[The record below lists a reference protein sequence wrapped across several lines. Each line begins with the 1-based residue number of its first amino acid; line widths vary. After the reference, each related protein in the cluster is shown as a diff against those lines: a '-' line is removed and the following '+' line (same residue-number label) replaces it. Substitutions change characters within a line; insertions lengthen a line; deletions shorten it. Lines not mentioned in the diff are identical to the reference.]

1 MSYDLTVYCPD
12 SPTIDKVALLVGN
25 TRGLHVDP
33 ENSDESGVLVLRG
46 VKRAYSFTVDG
57 PVALEP
63 EDLPDEVSGVLPDAN
78 TMFQVLVEGTVES
91 EIIHGVRFAKKLAKS
106 CHGVTVDEQ
115 TGEVWPKPR
124 VVKPVVPKVSPYKD
138 LIHFSWYALADEM
151 PADLPERYVRLAKE
165 CLPEALPVRFGDYE
179 PYQGDFV
186 RDGVEGL
193 MRQWKDSP
201 PLSMIVTADLPIK
214 HFSMEYLTQGTTGD
228 SRHVGMS
235 MAREALE
242 DDELRARTK
251 EFFIRLASE
260 MGAFHA
266 YVEVIPLVITG
277 GVPGYPIYSYADI
290 TRSSAPRREET
301 RQMEWVGLQPYPQ
314 WWTWFG
320 PLYADLV
327 RSYLTGQLEEHPQ
340 GIFHSWTEKP
350 ADRREITRV
359 LPDPEQPWIPQE
371 FCGVYEDE
379 KALFPSSL
387 AVNVPQRLREVRMPL
402 HQYED

>member
-33 ENSDESGVLVLRG
+33 DNSNESGMLVLRG
-46 VKRAYSFTVDG
+46 VKRSYSFTVDG
-57 PVALEP
+57 PFAVEP
-63 EDLPDEVSGVLPDAN
+63 EDLPEEISSVLPEAA

-91 EIIHGVRFAKKLAKS
+91 EIIHGVRFAKKLAKA
-106 CHGVTVDEQ
+106 CHGVAVDEQ
-115 TGEVWPKPR
+115 TDEVWPKPR
-124 VVKPVVPKVSPYKD
+124 VVKPAAPKVSPYKD
-138 LIHFSWYALADEM
+138 LVYFSWYVLADEM
-151 PADLPERYVRLAKE
+151 PADLPERYVRLANE
-165 CLPEALPVRFGDYE
+165 CLPEALPVRFGHYH
-179 PYQGDFV
+179 PYPGDFV

-201 PLSMIVTADLPIK
+201 PLSLIITADFPVK
-214 HFSMEYLTQGTTGD
+214 HLSMKYRTDGSPGD
-228 SRHVGMS
+228 SRRMAMS

-242 DDELRARTK
+242 DDDLRARTK
-251 EFFIRLASE
+251 EFFIRFASE

-266 YVEVIPLVITG
+266 YVEVVPLVITG
-277 GVPGYPIYSYADI
+277 GAPDDPIFEYADV
-290 TRSSAPRREET
+290 TRSSAPRSDET
-301 RQMEWVGLQPYPQ
+301 RRMEWVGLQPHPQ

-320 PLYADLV
+320 PLYSDLV
-327 RSYLTGQLEEHPQ
+327 RPYLTGHLEEHAR
-340 GIFHSWTEKP
+340 GIFHSWTERP

-359 LPDPEQPWIPQE
+359 LLHPEQPWIPQE

-379 KALFPSSL
+379 KAFFPTSL
-387 AVNVPQRLREVRMPL
+387 AINVPPRLREVRMPL